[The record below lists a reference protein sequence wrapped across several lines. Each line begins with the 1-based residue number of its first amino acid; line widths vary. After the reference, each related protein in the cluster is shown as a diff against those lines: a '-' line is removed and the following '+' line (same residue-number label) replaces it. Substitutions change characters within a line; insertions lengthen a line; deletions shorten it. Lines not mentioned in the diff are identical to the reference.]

1 MVLGNMVK
9 KWSSSLHLVF
19 RVVLGVLFFEHGA
32 QKVLG
37 WFGGSVMELTSLF
50 GVAGILEL
58 VVGAALVLGVFVRL
72 AALIGA
78 IEMVVAYVVVH
89 LPQGLNP
96 LQNGGELAVLYFV
109 AFLVLLV
116 HGAGMWNLEKKVL
129 GKENF

>member
-1 MVLGNMVK
+1 MVLGNVVK

-37 WFGGSVMELTSLF
+37 WFGGSAMELTSLF

-72 AALIGA
+72 AALVGVV
-78 IEMVVAYVVVH
+78 EMVVAYVVVH

-116 HGAGMWNLEKKVL
+116 HGAGMWSLEKKVL